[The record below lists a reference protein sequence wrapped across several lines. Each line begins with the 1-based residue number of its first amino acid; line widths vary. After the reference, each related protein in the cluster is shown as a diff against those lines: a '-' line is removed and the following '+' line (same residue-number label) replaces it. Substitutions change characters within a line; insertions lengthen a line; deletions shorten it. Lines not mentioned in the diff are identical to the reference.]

1 MQTWRT
7 IRAAALTLSEERG
20 FDAVTIDE
28 IAAAANVARGTFFN
42 YFESK
47 EAVVVAYGPHEAE
60 VQRSLIASSVHIPC
74 GGSNRRGGDRQ
85 MPGARRTALK
95 TKPRISVA
103 S

>member
-7 IRAAALTLSEERG
+7 IRAASLTLFEERG
-20 FDAVTIDE
+20 FDAVTIDD

-60 VQRSLIASSVHIPC
+60 VQRSLIASSVHIPL
-74 GGSNRRGGDRQ
+74 RGQ
-85 MPGARRTALK
+85 
-95 TKPRISVA
+95 
-103 S
+103 